1 MLPLS
6 FKEYLDFYENN
17 DNKTMD
23 EIFKNYLTYGGMPS
37 IFEFENNYDRI
48 SDLLEG
54 IYSTVILKDVIQ
66 RNNIYDQMLLK
77 KIVMFL
83 ADNVGNIT
91 SANNIGNYLTSQ
103 KEIENTK
110 KAPAQKTVE
119 NYIQSLEN
127 AYIFY
132 NIKRYDIKGKQ
143 YLKTLNK
150 YYIVDLGIR
159 NMLLGLKDI
168 DRGHILENV
177 IYFELLRRG
186 YRVDIGKIGEKEI
199 DFIATKID
207 DKKYIQV
214 TETLLGEETRKREI
228 TPLKEIKDNYEKI
241 VLSMDRSIEKFDEG
255 IKIVNIIDFLLEK

>member
-6 FKEYLDFYENN
+6 FKEYLDFYGEENN
-17 DNKTMD
+17 KTID
-23 EIFKNYLTYGGMPS
+23 AVFKEYLTYGGMPA
-37 IFEFENNYDRI
+37 IFEFENNFDRI
-48 SDLLEG
+48 TDLLEG
-54 IYSTVILKDVIQ
+54 IYSTVILKDVVQ
-66 RNNIYDQMLLK
+66 RNNIYDQALLK

-83 ADNVGNIT
+83 SDNIGNIT
-91 SANNIGNYLTSQ
+91 STNSIGNYLTSQ
-103 KEIENTK
+103 NEISNSK
-110 KAPAQKTVE
+110 KVPANQTVE
-119 NYIQSLEN
+119 SYIQSLEN
-127 AYIFY
+127 AYVFY

-177 IYFELLRRG
+177 VFFELIRRG
-186 YRVDIGKIGEKEI
+186 YRVDIGKLGEKEI

-214 TETLLGEETRKREI
+214 TETLLGEDTRKREI
-228 TPLKEIKDNYEKI
+228 SPLKEIDDNYEKI
-241 VLSMDRSIEKFDEG
+241 ILSMDRTVEKFDEG
-255 IKIVNIIDFLLEK
+255 IKIINIIDFLLEK